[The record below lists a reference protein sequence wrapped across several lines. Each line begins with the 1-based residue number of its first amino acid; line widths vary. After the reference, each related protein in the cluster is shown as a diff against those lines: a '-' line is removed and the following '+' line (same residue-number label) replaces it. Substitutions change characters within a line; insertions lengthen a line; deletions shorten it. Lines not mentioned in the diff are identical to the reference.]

1 MATATIKTLAPLTV
15 TSSPVRVFPTGASYP
30 MVTRVKIVSQVGNTG
45 VIYVG
50 DSSIDQSAKRGDV
63 ILTAGASVVID
74 ASGNRAG
81 GLASL
86 NINEIYATST
96 VATDKISVTYYSMA

>member
-15 TSSPVRVFPTGASYP
+15 TSSPVRVFPVGAAYP
-30 MVTRVKIVSQVGNTG
+30 MVTEVKIVSQVGNTG

-63 ILTAGASVVID
+63 ILTAGGSITID
-74 ASGNRAG
+74 AGGSRSS

-96 VATDKISVTYYSMA
+96 VATDKISVIYFSMA